1 MRRIFFALA
10 MIFALPACAIEN
22 PAPAEAPQMRETMNE
37 WQKVITD
44 FDQQRLARYDA
55 AVAAGTMEASIAK
68 EPAGDMAELLNV
80 MEAETIPIDLPAM
93 AGKWKCRTL
102 KAGGPFV
109 GLVVYSWFNCD
120 ITMKDGR
127 PFYEKLSGS
136 QRQSGFIYQRDARTA
151 LLLAAP
157 NKDHSGPIRAYS
169 GPQGGITDPQLQD
182 ELGVISQ
189 LKDGRLRIVFPYP
202 VLESTYNVLELK
214 RR

>member
-1 MRRIFFALA
+1 MRHALFALA
-10 MIFALPACAIEN
+10 LVFAVSACTSAESASS
-22 PAPAEAPQMRETMNE
+22 PAPQAVGNMAA

-44 FDQQRLARYDA
+44 FDRERLARYDA
-55 AVAAGTMEASIAK
+55 AVATGTMEASIAK

-120 ITMKDGR
+120 ITMVDAK

-157 NKDHSGPIRAYS
+157 NQDHSGPVRAYS
-169 GPQGGITDPQLQD
+169 GPQGGITDAQLQD
-182 ELGVISQ
+182 ELGVIAQ